1 MGLLRPD
8 VPVSL
13 GEHLDELRRC
23 LVAPAILWAVVFV
36 IAFAFDDQ
44 LKILFIQPLVWAVDL
59 ATPAVA
65 AKAGIPV
72 LAAGDYRM
80 LKSFDLGESM
90 GVSMSLAMWA
100 AFLVVVPMFVYQIY
114 AFISIG
120 LTRQERKLAFLLVP
134 AAVILFYIGTMVGYY
149 FGMPWL
155 YAWFIEWTAN
165 DPICTFD
172 LRLASYR
179 DDFFL
184 YTLLFGALLDVPW
197 VVVTVVRVGFVTR
210 EKLTGWRKFAFMAA
224 VLVAALLGPGD
235 PFSMLVLLLPTYA
248 LFELGLLA
256 AIFVGGPRKDPDRA

>member
-1 MGLLRPD
+1 MALLRPD

-13 GEHLDELRRC
+13 GDHLDELRRALILPA
-23 LVAPAILWAVVFV
+23 LVWAVVFV
-36 IAFAFDDQ
+36 VAFAFEDQ
-44 LKILFIQPLVWAVDL
+44 LKILFIQPLVWAIGF
-59 ATPAVA
+59 ATPEVA
-65 AKAGIPV
+65 AKAGIV
-72 LAAGDYRM
+72 VRQGDELRL

-100 AFLVVVPMFVYQIY
+100 AFAVVVPLFIYQLY
-114 AFISIG
+114 AFVAIG
-120 LTRQERKLAFLLVP
+120 LTKQERRLAFLLVP
-134 AAVILFYIGTMVGYY
+134 VAIILFYLGAVVGYY

-155 YAWFIEWTAN
+155 YAWFIQWTAK

-184 YTLLFGALLDVPW
+184 YTLLFGVLLDVPW

-210 EKLTGWRKFAFMAA
+210 DKLTGWRKFAFMAA
-224 VLVAALLGPGD
+224 ALVAALLGPGD

-248 LFELGLLA
+248 LFELGLIA
-256 AIFVGGPRKDPDRA
+256 ALVVGGPRRDPDRA